1 MGQELFI
8 GMSRDIIW
16 NFDKETKKDGGTM
29 LNKQGGLTHG
39 DLSLCSILWIETYA
53 QYIKG
58 GSYLFK
64 LKDLMEGLGLSS
76 KSTNNRQ
83 LPKIRTALVELQNYG
98 LLFSEKPMN
107 KYRMDEWIVCQLHLR
122 DEDVP
127 FFKIYKDRV
136 RKIIDTVGSKNIVK
150 CLVVE
155 TVYRSREYQT
165 TDNDGKTESELC
177 VEYTPHCAEMSWRV
191 IAPKINAVMS
201 KHETWDKYVKI
212 MEDKGLLFTKLK
224 YKNDGSVKCKIYS
237 DDARSLNLRIKQDSN
252 YYEDIVDDSANVE
265 ENIPTI
271 VEEGMEEQPPARIT
285 TKRGIGGHKPN
296 RRKMEDLF

>member
-1 MGQELFI
+1 MENELFI

-16 NFDKETKKDGGTM
+16 NFDRETKKDGGTM

-53 QYIKG
+53 QYFNG
-58 GSYLFK
+58 NYLFK

-83 LPKIRTALVELQNYG
+83 LPKIRTALVELQQYE

-107 KYRMDEWIVCQLHLR
+107 KYKLDEWIVCQLHLR
-122 DEDVP
+122 DEGVP
-127 FFKIYKDRV
+127 FFKIYKDRIED
-136 RKIIDTVGSKNIVK
+136 IINTVGSKNIVK

-155 TVYRSREYQT
+155 TIYRSREYQT
-165 TDNDGKTESELC
+165 TDNNGKSEAELAS
-177 VEYTPHCAEMSWRV
+177 EYTPHCAEMSWRI
-191 IAPKINAVMS
+191 IAPKIDAVMS

-224 YKNDGSVKCKIYS
+224 YKDDGSVKCKVYS
-237 DDARSLNLRIKQDSN
+237 DNARSLNLRIKQDSS
-252 YYEDIVDDSANVE
+252 YYEDNLNTE
-265 ENIPTI
+265 EIILPIP
-271 VEEGMEEQPPARIT
+271 EEEEEPIREIQF
-285 TKRGIGGHKPN
+285 RGFRN
-296 RRKMEDLF
+296 RSVF